1 MVVRELG
8 GHTNLVENKKFAT
21 QNLVGEKNQFAV
33 VAVVGDMKI
42 IKLPPAAIIKI
53 TKPQP
58 CTCSNLA
65 SIKQFPTKN
74 GYERLQ
80 Q

>member
-1 MVVRELG
+1 MRETG
-8 GHTNLVENKKFAT
+8 GDTTFEENNNFAT
-21 QNLVGEKNQFAV
+21 QNLDGEKNQFVSAV
-33 VAVVGDMKI
+33 SAVDMKI
-42 IKLPPAAIIKI
+42 TKPLLAAIIKI

-58 CTCSNLA
+58 CAGFNFA

-74 GYERLQ
+74 GYEHSQ

>member
-1 MVVRELG
+1 MRETG
-8 GHTNLVENKKFAT
+8 GETNLVGNKNFGT

-58 CTCSNLA
+58 CAGFNLA
-65 SIKQFPTKN
+65 SIKQFPVKN

-80 Q
+80 QR